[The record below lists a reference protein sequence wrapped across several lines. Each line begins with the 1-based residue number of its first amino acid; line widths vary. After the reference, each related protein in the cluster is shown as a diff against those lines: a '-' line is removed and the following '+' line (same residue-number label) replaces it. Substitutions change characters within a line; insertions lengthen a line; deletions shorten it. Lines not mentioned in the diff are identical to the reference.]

1 MGRRAHADGEA
12 VIQLQRL
19 LLRGHGLRG
28 RREALRGNGH
38 DLRVARISAQRTRSS
53 SSLRSDGPYPRGS
66 LSGSSGERQ
75 VLGQWPREEGL
86 TTRSSTQ
93 HHERAGH
100 RYRAASLA
108 ARGARPIRP
117 SAPLV
122 TFSIP
127 QWPRVIQAMQRA
139 SCPMRRAALGHARPC
154 PSERRGA
161 AGGPWSAPTHSRR
174 HVGCCPKEV
183 TAIARVPVASGRVP
197 GCSRD
202 TRSPAVVL
210 ERGRNRPPFSF
221 APPHPGI
228 VVAKRIDHRES

>member
-1 MGRRAHADGEA
+1 MGARHLRKILPRAREANDGILPRLRRARRDALASSRADWRGQNAHLRRAAPKSRRAKRCISRSSRAYGLGKFLSQDGAPLTTFPCAHRRSLTSASPTPWTRVGRRAHADGEA

-122 TFSIP
+122 TFQFPSG
-127 QWPRVIQAMQRA
+127 
-139 SCPMRRAALGHARPC
+139 LG
-154 PSERRGA
+154 
-161 AGGPWSAPTHSRR
+161 
-174 HVGCCPKEV
+174 
-183 TAIARVPVASGRVP
+183 
-197 GCSRD
+197 
-202 TRSPAVVL
+202 
-210 ERGRNRPPFSF
+210 
-221 APPHPGI
+221 
-228 VVAKRIDHRES
+228 

>member
-1 MGRRAHADGEA
+1 MAPGRGLDHPELNPASRARGPSVPRRQSRGERRATNQA
-12 VIQLQRL
+12 I
-19 LLRGHGLRG
+19 
-28 RREALRGNGH
+28 
-38 DLRVARISAQRTRSS
+38 
-53 SSLRSDGPYPRGS
+53 
-66 LSGSSGERQ
+66 
-75 VLGQWPREEGL
+75 
-86 TTRSSTQ
+86 SST
-93 HHERAGH
+93 GH
-100 RYRAASLA
+100 L
-108 ARGARPIRP
+108 
-117 SAPLV
+117 
-122 TFSIP
+122 SIP